1 MFARDV
7 FSVKGCELYE
17 YENVYLMCLYSRSIE
32 KSLIPFSMEKSRKAL
47 YNDNPMENNVP
58 LYFILKAFFA
68 LIVKLC
74 WFTLNNIY

>member
-7 FSVKGCELYE
+7 FSVKGCELHE

-32 KSLIPFSMEKSRKAL
+32 KRLIPFSMEKSRKAL

-58 LYFILKAFFA
+58 LYFISKAFFA

-74 WFTLNNIY
+74 WFTLNNI